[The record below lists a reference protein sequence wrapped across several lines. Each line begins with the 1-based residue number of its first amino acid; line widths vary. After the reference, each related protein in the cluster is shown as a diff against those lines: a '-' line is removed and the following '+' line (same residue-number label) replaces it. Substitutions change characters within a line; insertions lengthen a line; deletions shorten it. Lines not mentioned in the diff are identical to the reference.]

1 MQFDQTRIAIRERS
15 LTAILDLALHV
26 VRTNFAAWLG
36 WLTLGALPMLILD
49 VGLLLLFGEPD
60 DPEQFFAQLTGVSLL
75 LAWQLP
81 LATAPLTLYLGQ
93 AVFAERPR
101 ARKVLGDLWLAAPQL
116 MWFQGLRRAL
126 LFPWGFTWFYLF
138 VSRQF
143 LNEVILLE
151 RTPLTSPRQGAM
163 NTSRRAWALHAGVQS
178 DLFFRWMMSLLF
190 GLVLLAALSH
200 ATISSASALWGFDWG
215 RWQWSMAILI
225 ILLAW
230 WVAIGYFTVVR
241 FLSYVDLRIRREGWE
256 VELLMRAEAVRLNSR
271 WS

>member
-26 VRTNFAAWLG
+26 VRADFAAWLL

-49 VGLLLLFGEPD
+49 FGLLLLFVEPD
-60 DPEQFFAQLTGVSLL
+60 EPDLFLAQMAALSLL

-93 AVFAERPR
+93 AVFAARPG
-101 ARKVLGDLWLAAPQL
+101 ARKVLGDLWRAAPQL
-116 MWFQGLRRAL
+116 TWFQGLRRAL
-126 LFPWGFTWFYLF
+126 LLPWGFTWFFLF

-151 RTPLTSPRQGAM
+151 RTPLRSPRQGVM
-163 NTSRRAWALHAGVQS
+163 STSRRAWALHAGVQS
-178 DLFFRWMMSLLF
+178 DLFFRWIMSLLF
-190 GLVLLAALSH
+190 GLVLLAALSC
-200 ATISSASALWGFDWG
+200 AALSLGGALWGSDWG
-215 RWQWSMAILI
+215 RWGWSLALGTV
-225 ILLAW
+225 LLAW
-230 WVAIGYFTVVR
+230 WAAIGYFTVVR

-256 VELLMRAEAVRLNSR
+256 VELLMRAEAARLSNR